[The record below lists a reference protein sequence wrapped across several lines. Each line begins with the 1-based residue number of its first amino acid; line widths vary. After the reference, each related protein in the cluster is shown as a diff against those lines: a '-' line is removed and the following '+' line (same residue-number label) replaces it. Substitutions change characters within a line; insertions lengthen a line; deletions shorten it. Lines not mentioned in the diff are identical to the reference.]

1 MIIYAMSDIHG
12 CWDAFE
18 HALEK
23 VDLTRPNNRLILL
36 GDYIDHER
44 RHPEV
49 YVQLQALQAAHPGQI
64 IALKGN
70 HDAAYLEKCRL
81 AASAVG
87 SGGVEGGPESRAAN
101 PLDAATRR
109 WIKHLPLYYE
119 TDRQIF
125 VHAGIDET
133 AGDLW
138 KYGSEDWFFYEKFPA
153 VFGPFEKD
161 IVAGH
166 IGTVGMC
173 GEHRVFWDGE
183 AHYYLD
189 GSTEQSGMVPVLAY
203 HTQTG
208 AYTTFER
215 IDTPDGPRWGREVP
229 ITAGRTAKR

>member
-23 VDLTRPNNRLILL
+23 VDLTRSGNRLILL

-49 YVQLQALQAAHPGQI
+49 CVRLQELQAAHPGQI

-70 HDAAYLEKCRL
+70 HDAMYLEECQS
-81 AASAVG
+81 AAGGGRGCG
-87 SGGVEGGPESRAAN
+87 SRTAN
-101 PLDAATRR
+101 PLDATTRR
-109 WIKHLPLYYE
+109 WIERLPLYYE

-125 VHAGIDET
+125 VHAGIDEE

-203 HTQTG
+203 HTETG

-229 ITAGRTAKR
+229 VTAGRAAKR